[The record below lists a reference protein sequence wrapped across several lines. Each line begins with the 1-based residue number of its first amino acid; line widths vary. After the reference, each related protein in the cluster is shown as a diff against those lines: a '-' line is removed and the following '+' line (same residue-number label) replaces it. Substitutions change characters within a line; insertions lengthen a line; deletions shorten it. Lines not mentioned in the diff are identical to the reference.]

1 MKTLHL
7 VLKAKWYDMIASGVK
22 KEEYRE
28 IKPYWV
34 NRLLRIKRDFAYD
47 FDSYSDCIN
56 MLESETKHAMD
67 AMDAE
72 YIDYDYI
79 CFHRGYTSTTMT
91 FVVESIDIGQG
102 KPEWGAPAD
111 RDVFIIKLGERL

>member
-7 VLKAKWYDMIASGVK
+7 VLKSKWYDMIDRGEK

-28 IKPYWV
+28 VKQYWMK
-34 NRLLRIKRDFAYD
+34 RLIEDVGEDEEGDTSCHVIYV
-47 FDSYSDCIN
+47 
-56 MLESETKHAMD
+56 
-67 AMDAE
+67 
-72 YIDYDYI
+72 DYDCV

-91 FVVESIDIGQG
+91 FTVEDIDVGKG

>member
-7 VLKAKWYDMIASGVK
+7 VLKGKWYDMIDRGEK

-28 IKPYWV
+28 IKQYWMK
-34 NRLLRIKRDFAYD
+34 RLIED
-47 FDSYSDCIN
+47 
-56 MLESETKHAMD
+56 
-67 AMDAE
+67 
-72 YIDYDYI
+72 IDEDEEGDTCCHVFYVDYECV

-91 FVVESIDIGQG
+91 FRVKNIDIGKG
-102 KPEWGAPAD
+102 KPEWGAPVE

>member
-7 VLKAKWYDMIASGVK
+7 VLKAKWYDMIASGEK
-22 KEEYRE
+22 KEEYR
-28 IKPYWV
+28 KVKQYWMK
-34 NRLLRIKRDFAYD
+34 RLIEDVGEDEEGDTSCHVFYV
-47 FDSYSDCIN
+47 
-56 MLESETKHAMD
+56 
-67 AMDAE
+67 
-72 YIDYDYI
+72 DYDCV

-91 FVVESIDIGQG
+91 FTVEDIDIGKG

>member
-7 VLKAKWYDMIASGVK
+7 VLKAKWYDMIASGEK

-34 NRLLRIKRDFAYD
+34 ERLLECVGEDEEGDTCSHVLYV
-47 FDSYSDCIN
+47 
-56 MLESETKHAMD
+56 
-67 AMDAE
+67 
-72 YIDYDYI
+72 DYDRV

-91 FVVESIDIGQG
+91 FVVESIDVGQG